1 MDNQLYLKVPKLE
14 DLWYRK
20 QILADPDTMEYNKGY
35 DTFEGYNRETGCI
48 DFKEEKW
55 KEWYD
60 RSVNKQDRF
69 YAYICRK
76 EDDKF
81 IGDVGFRYDNEYKE
95 WITHIVIDAKYRGM
109 GYSEEALRLLIN
121 VAFDE
126 YNLDSLADNIPAN
139 RIGSIKLFEKV
150 GFKDLGKDLYVNK
163 FDEKEKVKLM
173 KLKKEEYLKKY

>member
-1 MDNQLYLKVPKLE
+1 MKKELYLKIPKMEELS
-14 DLWYRK
+14 YRK
-20 QILADPDTMEYNKGY
+20 ERLADPDTMEYNKGY
-35 DTFEGYNRETGCI
+35 DLFDGYNRETGCI

-55 KEWYD
+55 EEWYN
-60 RSVNKQDRF
+60 RSVGKQDRF

-81 IGDVGFRYDNEYKE
+81 IGDVGFRYDNKYKE

-109 GYSEEALRLLIN
+109 GYSEEALKLLIN

-126 YNLDSLADNIPAN
+126 YNLDSLADNIPAE

-150 GFKDLGKDLYVNK
+150 GFKDSGKKLYVNK
-163 FDEKEKVKLM
+163 FNEKEVVKLM
-173 KLKKEEYLKKY
+173 KLNKSEYIKR